1 MYQGDQGSR
10 GTLHK
15 TGLYFMGIYVLREER
30 EQYRAE
36 FVEEVM
42 KILRETK
49 DMTTEE
55 FAQYKSDRAQASKAA
70 SKAMEKGNVT
80 EAKAEETESE
90 PEAEEKVDDAS
101 DRSRY
106 QRSWI
111 MRLSVAL
118 GSKEGR

>member
-1 MYQGDQGSR
+1 MGDQKGAMMKLNMKVKRLQKKPKDKRTVRINKDFSKLSL
-10 GTLHK
+10 TANCDEE
-15 TGLYFMGIYVLREER
+15 REER

-70 SKAMEKGNVT
+70 SKKQWREVM
-80 EAKAEETESE
+80 
-90 PEAEEKVDDAS
+90 
-101 DRSRY
+101 
-106 QRSWI
+106 
-111 MRLSVAL
+111 
-118 GSKEGR
+118 

>member
-1 MYQGDQGSR
+1 MTAKCDEE
-10 GTLHK
+10 
-15 TGLYFMGIYVLREER
+15 REER

-36 FVEEVM
+36 FVEEVI

-90 PEAEEKVDDAS
+90 PEEKPYF
-101 DRSRY
+101 RRGSRADY
-106 QRSWI
+106 GPI
-111 MRLSVAL
+111 
-118 GSKEGR
+118 G